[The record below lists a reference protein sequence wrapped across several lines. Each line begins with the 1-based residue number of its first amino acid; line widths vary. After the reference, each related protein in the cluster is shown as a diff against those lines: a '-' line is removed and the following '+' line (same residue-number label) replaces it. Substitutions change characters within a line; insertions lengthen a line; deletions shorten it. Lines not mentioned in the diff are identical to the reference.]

1 MRVRLAALAALT
13 AACTPAPGS
22 ILDPAGTRAAR
33 IAELTWLMTA
43 LAAAVFA
50 LVAGLLTLAIVRAL
64 RRSGAA
70 RFSETWLI
78 VAGGIVLPAVILPVL
93 WVRTLIDMRDLSQP
107 PEPPALT
114 VEVTARQWSYE
125 VRYPD
130 HGITVT
136 NELRIPAERVVLMRL
151 RSDDV
156 IHSFW
161 APRLFDKMDMIPGRT
176 NERWLSARPGS
187 YLVQCSEFCGTW
199 HALHRFEI
207 NAVSQ
212 ADFDRWVVERRR

>member
-13 AACTPAPGS
+13 AACAPAPGS

-78 VAGGIVLPAVILPVL
+78 VAGGCDRSRMSMS
-93 WVRTLIDMRDLSQP
+93 VRTHSTGRITAGRTM
-107 PEPPALT
+107 PPALT